1 MAAVLETVM
10 ERSPKWD
17 ELEDSLPAS
26 LTVTRTSE
34 RDIKQRHLI
43 VSVDGERVAT
53 LLFGDSV
60 TRDLEAG
67 PHRLRVSNTL
77 VWKTVELTAQFHPQ
91 FGILFASASAVQ
103 PGSLLPRPPALH
115 ACGDCMSTTS
125 PKRQIVVLLVEDDVD
140 VRRMFRLA
148 LAVEGFHVEE
158 ASDGLQALY
167 KIEERPPDLVVLDLG
182 LPAVDGLA
190 VQQEIA
196 GSALTRQIPVVIVT
210 GSTADLTHVPVF
222 CVLRKPVAPDELIT
236 TVRRCLQAGATSQ
249 IPGSPIVDRGSRS

>member
-1 MAAVLETVM
+1 
-10 ERSPKWD
+10 
-17 ELEDSLPAS
+17 
-26 LTVTRTSE
+26 
-34 RDIKQRHLI
+34 
-43 VSVDGERVAT
+43 
-53 LLFGDSV
+53 
-60 TRDLEAG
+60 
-67 PHRLRVSNTL
+67 
-77 VWKTVELTAQFHPQ
+77 
-91 FGILFASASAVQ
+91 
-103 PGSLLPRPPALH
+103 
-115 ACGDCMSTTS
+115 
-125 PKRQIVVLLVEDDVD
+125 

-158 ASDGLQALY
+158 AGDGLQALY

-249 IPGSPIVDRGSRS
+249 IPGSPIADRGSRS